1 MEVRELR
8 YFLAVGKGRE
18 YHKGSREPAYCTAFS
33 VKATDGTGEETW
45 EKTSDPWK
53 TEDHSDR
60 GGGSFLR
67 KRAEEIL
74 ELVEKT
80 QQEISSDT
88 EDVIGDIYMGG
99 GTPPSVL
106 GAAAKLRERY
116 PDVKFHFYSGDA
128 TDVSERLNHGTL
140 DFAVMLQPIDNMKYD
155 FFSLKEISQWGILAK
170 KDDPFSSGKSDN
182 KRRYQDNASHH
193 ASENWSSE

>member
-8 YFLAVGKGRE
+8 YFLAVARE
-18 YHKGSREPAYCTAFS
+18 ENITRAAESLHIAQAFS
-33 VKATDGTGEETW
+33 VKATDGTGEETG

-60 GGGSFLR
+60 GGGSFWR

-106 GAAAKLRERY
+106 GALRSFGNDIR
-116 PDVKFHFYSGDA
+116 
-128 TDVSERLNHGTL
+128 
-140 DFAVMLQPIDNMKYD
+140 M
-155 FFSLKEISQWGILAK
+155 
-170 KDDPFSSGKSDN
+170 
-182 KRRYQDNASHH
+182 
-193 ASENWSSE
+193 

>member
-8 YFLAVGKGRE
+8 YFLAVAREENITRAAESLHIAQPSLSKQLMELEKKLGKKLLIRGKR
-18 YHKGSREPAYCTAFS
+18 KITL
-33 VKATDGTGEETW
+33 TEE
-45 EKTSDPWK
+45 
-53 TEDHSDR
+53 
-60 GGGSFLR
+60 GVLLR

-106 GAAAKLRERY
+106 GAA
-116 PDVKFHFYSGDA
+116 SG
-128 TDVSERLNHGTL
+128 TISGCEVS
-140 DFAVMLQPIDNMKYD
+140 FLQ
-155 FFSLKEISQWGILAK
+155 WRCH
-170 KDDPFSSGKSDN
+170 
-182 KRRYQDNASHH
+182 RRVGAIEPWNTGFCSYAAAH
-193 ASENWSSE
+193 

>member
-1 MEVRELR
+1 M
-8 YFLAVGKGRE
+8 
-18 YHKGSREPAYCTAFS
+18 
-33 VKATDGTGEETW
+33 
-45 EKTSDPWK
+45 
-53 TEDHSDR
+53 
-60 GGGSFLR
+60 R

-140 DFAVMLQPIDNMKYD
+140 DFAVMLQPIDNVKYD
-155 FFSLKEISQWGILAK
+155 FFPERDFTMGNPCKERQSIFQR
-170 KDDPFSSGKSDN
+170 KSDN

>member
-1 MEVRELR
+1 M
-8 YFLAVGKGRE
+8 
-18 YHKGSREPAYCTAFS
+18 
-33 VKATDGTGEETW
+33 
-45 EKTSDPWK
+45 
-53 TEDHSDR
+53 
-60 GGGSFLR
+60 R

-155 FFSLKEISQWGILAK
+155 FF
-170 KDDPFSSGKSDN
+170 P
-182 KRRYQDNASHH
+182 
-193 ASENWSSE
+193 